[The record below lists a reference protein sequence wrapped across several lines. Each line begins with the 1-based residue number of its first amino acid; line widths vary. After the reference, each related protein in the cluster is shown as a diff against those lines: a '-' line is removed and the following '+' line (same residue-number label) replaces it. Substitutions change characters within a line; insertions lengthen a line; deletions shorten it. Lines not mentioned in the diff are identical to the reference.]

1 MSFVS
6 PEFALVCLLFFPVY
20 WALADRWRWQRGF
33 LILSAYALYASW
45 VPFFAAVL
53 LAYSTVVWV
62 LGRWMQV
69 ARPRHRPLAL
79 GLWLAGCFLVTLK
92 YYEFVRESFQALL
105 EVMGFQSLLPVLDVV
120 APVGVSFFTFQA
132 ITYLVSVGR
141 QSLTPRSWADVLL
154 FLSFW
159 PTLFAGPILRAEHF
173 FAQVDATQVGRPIQG
188 WRALYLIALGLVQKA
203 VLASWLAA
211 QVVDPVYKFPEQHA
225 SASLLAAMLG
235 YSLQIFLD
243 FAGYTSIVTG
253 VALLMGYTLPI
264 NFRQPYLARN
274 LSDFWTRWHV
284 SLSSFIR
291 DYIYIPLGGNRRGWA
306 RTQWNV
312 LAGMLISGLWHG
324 ANWTFVVWGLMHGLG
339 VVALNLAGRLGMK
352 PWPRFAAQA
361 VTFLFVTLA
370 WVFFRA
376 DSLAQAG
383 QMLQGL
389 FSLPQAAELAGSAG
403 PGRTAPWWPLLLLT
417 GTVLGL
423 SAWAQALEAW
433 CTGLLQRMGRW
444 AACVCLSA
452 VLCAVLYWGPEG
464 VPGFIYY
471 RF

>member
-20 WALADRWRWQRGF
+20 WALADQWRWQRGL
-33 LILSAYALYASW
+33 LIVSAYALYASW
-45 VPFFAAVL
+45 VPFFAVVL
-53 LAYSTVVWV
+53 LAYSTVVWA
-62 LGRWMQV
+62 LGRWMQM
-69 ARPRHRPLAL
+69 ARPSHRPLVL
-79 GLWLAGCFLVTLK
+79 GLWLAGSFLVALK

-105 EVMGFQSLLPVLDVV
+105 EGTGFQSLLPVLDVV

-141 QSLTPRSWADVLL
+141 QSLPARSLADVLL

-173 FAQVDATQVGRPIQG
+173 FAQVDAAQVGRPIQG
-188 WRALYLIALGLVQKA
+188 WRALYLIALGLVQKV

-211 QVVDPVYKFPEQHA
+211 QVVDPVYRFPEQHT

-253 VALLMGYTLPI
+253 LALLLGYTLPV

-312 LAGMLISGLWHG
+312 LAGMFISGLWHG

-339 VVALNLAGRLGMK
+339 VVALNLASRLGMK
-352 PWPRFAAQA
+352 PWPRLAAQV
-361 VTFLFVTLA
+361 VTFSFVTLA

-376 DSLAQAG
+376 DSLAHAG

-389 FSLPQAAELAGSAG
+389 LIPPQQAVLAGSG
-403 PGRTAPWWPLLLLT
+403 QPAPWLPLILLT
-417 GTVLGL
+417 GAVLGL

-444 AACVCLSA
+444 AACMVLSA
-452 VLCAVLYWGPEG
+452 VLFAVLYWGPEG

>member
-6 PEFALVCLLFFPVY
+6 PEFALACLLFFPLY
-20 WALADRWRWQRGF
+20 WALADHWRWQRGL
-33 LILSAYALYASW
+33 LIVSAYALYTSW
-45 VPFFAAVL
+45 VPVFAAVL
-53 LAYSTVVWV
+53 LAYSTGVWA

-69 ARPRHRPLAL
+69 ARSSHKPLAL
-79 GLWLAGCFLVTLK
+79 GLWLAGSFLVVLK

-105 EVMGFQSLLPVLDVV
+105 EGTGFQSLLPVLDVV

-141 QSLTPRSWADVLL
+141 QSLPARSWADVLL

-173 FAQVDATQVGRPIQG
+173 FAQVDAAQVGRPFEG
-188 WRALYLIALGLVQKA
+188 WRALYLIALGLVQKV

-211 QVVDPVYKFPEQHA
+211 QVVDPVYKFPEQYN
-225 SASLLAAMLG
+225 SASLVAAMLG

-243 FAGYTSIVTG
+243 FAGYTAIVTG
-253 VALLMGYTLPI
+253 LALLMGYRLPV

-312 LAGMLISGLWHG
+312 LAGMFISGLWHG
-324 ANWTFVVWGLMHGLG
+324 ANWTFVAWGLMHGLG
-339 VVALNLAGRLGMK
+339 VVVLNLASRWGMK
-352 PWPRFAAQA
+352 PWPRLAAQA
-361 VTFLFVTLA
+361 MTFGFVTLA

-376 DSLAQAG
+376 DTVPQAL

-389 FSLPQAAELAGSAG
+389 VILPHETAGLG
-403 PGRTAPWWPLLLLT
+403 QPVPWPPLLLIL
-417 GTVLGL
+417 GLVLGL
-423 SAWAQALEAW
+423 SHWAQALEDW
-433 CTGLLQRMGRW
+433 CTDGLQRMGRV
-444 AACVCLSA
+444 AACGCLSA
-452 VLCAVLYWGPEG
+452 LLCAVLYLGPEG